1 MICGISTVIVCF
13 LIGFGIIRI
22 NWKKNVTEKEK
33 NLTKKVLIIIGAI
46 ELLLIGLKMLF

>member
-13 LIGFGIIRI
+13 LIGFGVIRI

-33 NLTKKVLIIIGAI
+33 NRTKKVLIIMGTI
-46 ELLLIGLKMLF
+46 ELLLIGVKVLF